1 MRKIR
6 VRTNDPGSTAAACL
20 ITPTQIYLINLG
32 DSRGFIVSNNQIKI
46 STQDHKPQN
55 EIEKRRILD
64 AGGQVKIRIGNYE
77 KDIYDAKSSN
87 GLRLSMSRALGD
99 YRMKCNPEKDKCEQI
114 IIAKPDIYV
123 HERSIEKDEYL
134 VLACDGIWD
143 VIENDELKQ
152 YIDYSLSIIND
163 LENICVDILDM
174 CRFKVNIYFFLLLT
188 KLINYK

>member
-1 MRKIR
+1 
-6 VRTNDPGSTAAACL
+6 
-20 ITPTQIYLINLG
+20 
-32 DSRGFIVSNNQIKI
+32 
-46 STQDHKPQN
+46 
-55 EIEKRRILD
+55 
-64 AGGQVKIRIGNYE
+64 
-77 KDIYDAKSSN
+77 
-87 GLRLSMSRALGD
+87 MSRALGD
-99 YRMKCNPEKDKCEQI
+99 YRMKFNPEKDKCEQI

-188 KLINYK
+188 KLINYKQISRDNLSIILVTFPSVLQINQEEIIKDNNLNESLEKRTLGN